1 MGLIGQV
8 HPTHI
13 DTQIQGHWVLYVT
26 ATRSISVGRST
37 ARLLLPGILEILFLA
52 HSSRQIKDLKPLQ
65 MPLFTEAVCN
75 SKQALNSTH
84 FMKSPGHAHAYKM
97 QRTRRSPAIVAVCLL
112 FDDYFKDTLPASFCA
127 SAPVLK
133 VLRKKKDLKAMLA
146 HREQNDKHSAVSRV
160 RKFREKLRIISK
172 KWGNLESVIRTRESI
187 QILKRNKYLKTEFCI

>member
-26 ATRSISVGRST
+26 ATRPISVGRST

-65 MPLFTEAVCN
+65 MPLFTDAVCN
-75 SKQALNSTH
+75 SKQALNSTP
-84 FMKSPGHAHAYKM
+84 FMKSPAHAHAYKI

-127 SAPVLK
+127 SASAQSA
-133 VLRKKKDLKAMLA
+133 KKKK
-146 HREQNDKHSAVSRV
+146 RP
-160 RKFREKLRIISK
+160 
-172 KWGNLESVIRTRESI
+172 ESDAGT
-187 QILKRNKYLKTEFCI
+187 